1 MWPAIR
7 LVISLH
13 TGLKCRADVHHD
25 RGPAL
30 PNQNAKCSHASRKSP
45 QISRGLW
52 LAQQAPRASHM
63 IEHVQFDTPN
73 LQGEHLQF
81 RRLDLRVLLNSVP
94 PAAAIVMI
102 ADDATGGNR
111 ESPL

>member
-1 MWPAIR
+1 MIEARRCLIR
-7 LVISLH
+7 MPSVPMLPEN
-13 TGLKCRADVHHD
+13 RRRF
-25 RGPAL
+25 RGA
-30 PNQNAKCSHASRKSP
+30 
-45 QISRGLW
+45 LW